1 MKHERIILSAE
12 GTSKIQERIEEF
24 MLKKK
29 INRDIILR
37 IRLSVEDNLLELM
50 NHYGDGK
57 EIDLYL
63 KDQILRPVVEI
74 RYNGESFNPMRKE
87 DNLEFGNF
95 TKLLESI
102 GLVPQ
107 HLYKEHRVNVLSY
120 RLPRPHLSGMHKT
133 ALAAV
138 LAIVTG
144 VILRLTLSAD
154 ICSAVSSMVLA
165 PMVRI
170 FLGLIGTVALPVM
183 FFSTVAG
190 IVGVG
195 DRETLGRIGGAL
207 VRQFLGHTALFLA
220 IITVITIFAFD
231 VNLAMHDTP
240 TTGESTNIA
249 DMITGFFPKN
259 IIEPF
264 LNGNAIQIVFIAL
277 TFGIATMSLGSRTQH
292 VGSILVELTEVFLT
306 VMTWIGMLIP
316 YFIFALLTKLIV
328 DDSFSILFSTWK
340 PLAVFFGCMPV
351 FTMMLSIYTARK
363 IHITLPELFKRLRQT
378 FLVGSTTMS
387 TFASI
392 ATMIETGAKEFGIN
406 RKMCDIATP
415 LAAVLVRYVY
425 AIALMSYVMFFSQAY
440 CIEISVSDLI
450 VLYIATFIMTIA
462 TPSVVGGSLASV
474 TLLFSIAGI
483 PIEAIAAVALL
494 DVLLDFGTGM
504 GVVCVQMDV
513 ALLAKKLGMI
523 EKKNTIK

>member
-12 GTSKIQERIEEF
+12 GISKIQERIESF
-24 MLKKK
+24 LSRKK
-29 INRDIILR
+29 INRDILLR

-50 NHYGDGK
+50 NHYGEGK
-57 EIDLYL
+57 EVDLYL
-63 KDQILRPVVEI
+63 KNQILRPVVEI
-74 RYNGESFNPMRKE
+74 RYQGETFNPMRKE
-87 DNLEFGNF
+87 DSLEFGNF
-95 TKLLESI
+95 SILLERV

-107 HLYKEHRVNVLSY
+107 HQYKEHKVNVLSY
-120 RLPRPHLSGMHKT
+120 HLPWPHLSGIQKT
-133 ALAAV
+133 LLAV
-138 LAIVTG
+138 LLAVVTG
-144 VILRLTLSAD
+144 VILRLTLSAEM
-154 ICSAVSSMVLA
+154 CANVSSMVFA
-165 PMVRI
+165 PVVSI

-220 IITVITIFAFD
+220 VITVVAIFAFD
-231 VNLAMHDTP
+231 VTIVMNSSSSGASTNLA
-240 TTGESTNIA
+240 
-249 DMITGFFPKN
+249 DMVIGFFPKN

-277 TFGIATMSLGSRTQH
+277 VLGVATLSLGSRVQH
-292 VGSILVELTEVFLT
+292 VASILVELTEVFLT
-306 VMTWIGMLIP
+306 VMTWVGMLIP
-316 YFIFALLTKLIV
+316 FFLFALLAKLIV

-340 PLAVFFGCMPV
+340 PLALYFGSMAV
-351 FTMMLSIYTARK
+351 LTLLFSLYTARK
-363 IHITLPELFKRLRQT
+363 VHISLPELFRRLRPS

-392 ATMIETGAKEFGIN
+392 ATMIDVGTKEFGIN

-415 LAAVLVRYVY
+415 LAAVLVRYLY
-425 AIALMSYVMFFSQAY
+425 AVTLISYATFFSAAY
-440 CIEISVSDLI
+440 GIEISLSNLI
-450 VLYIATFIMTIA
+450 ILYVATFIMTIA

-474 TLLFSIAGI
+474 TLLFSIVGV

-494 DVLLDFGTGM
+494 DVIMDLGTGL

-513 ALLAKKLGMI
+513 VLLARKLGMM
-523 EKKNTIK
+523 EKNESDC